1 MLRAALGAILVIA
14 ATPLWA
20 QQLPQAPRPVQT
32 NVALTVALAMDASG
46 SVSDDR
52 FQLQKQ
58 GYAAALRNRQV
69 LNSSAR
75 WPRNPL
81 RLL

>member
-32 NVALTVALAMDASG
+32 NVALTVGWTLPVALAMIG
-46 SVSDDR
+46 SNFRSRAMQRLSEIAR
-52 FQLQKQ
+52 F
-58 GYAAALRNRQV
+58 
-69 LNSSAR
+69 
-75 WPRNPL
+75 
-81 RLL
+81 